1 MTKHG
6 QEKPGVLVEWNGSDL
21 LPISAS
27 DDEDLRKYPI
37 GSQFRLEV
45 ITRLTDKLRR
55 RYWSTLSDVIH
66 RTAIKPTKEAL
77 NEALKWDLG
86 RVDVDYDLIGR
97 PRLATLSTAD
107 MDDAAFKTFYEE
119 AMIRLSEL
127 VGYDVEAAAEERIIR
142 QRFQT
147 KGRY

>member
-6 QEKPGVLVEWNGSDL
+6 PEKPGVLVEWKGDGL
-21 LPISAS
+21 VPISAS

-66 RTAIKPTKEAL
+66 RTSIKPTKENL

-107 MDDAAFKTFYEE
+107 MDDADFKAFYEE

-127 VGYDVEAAAEERIIR
+127 TGYDVEAAAEERIIR
-142 QRFQT
+142 QRFPT
-147 KGRY
+147 RR

>member
-1 MTKHG
+1 MSKHG
-6 QEKPGVLVEWNGSDL
+6 PEKPGVLVEWDGQAL
-21 LPISAS
+21 VPISAS
-27 DDEDLRKYPI
+27 DEEDLQKYPI

-66 RTAIKPTKEAL
+66 RTGMKPTKEAL

-97 PRLATLSTAD
+97 PRLATLSTKD
-107 MDDAAFKTFYEE
+107 MDDADFKQFYEE
-119 AMIRLSEL
+119 AMVRLSQL
-127 VGYDVEAAAEERIIR
+127 TGYDVVTAADERIIR
-142 QRFQT
+142 SRFPT
-147 KGRY
+147 RGKR